1 MIVVI
6 LIILLSVYLFLFLSF
21 KKKKDNF
28 IGFKPLKNNTKIKII
43 NGKFINDHLN
53 INVKEIGNG
62 KKVIII
68 ENFFKDPKYHLE
80 YIKNN
85 KNNEVSQ
92 HKNSGYPGVRI
103 GGNDQLINEVIG
115 FLSFVGII
123 YYNKDTSKYS
133 VIIDDNGYSI
143 INFPNY
149 KLSHGNI
156 YPHVDCS
163 YSKDNKIKRSGLACV
178 VYLCDTTKEYNG
190 TGFYEL
196 KYPIYKKKFK
206 TDEKYKEAREIMKK
220 YEINPKYCV
229 DKEERIFKKIY
240 EVDAKMNR
248 IVIYPTYYIHQGIVN
263 SDYHE
268 DENNISSDRYTYTGF
283 TFFENLKVDQNDIEE
298 PD

>member
-1 MIVVI
+1 MFVVI
-6 LIILLSVYLFLFLSF
+6 LIILLSVYLFLLF

-28 IGFKPLKNNTKIKII
+28 LGFKPLNNNTELEII
-43 NGKFINDHLN
+43 NSKFINSHLN
-53 INVKEIGNG
+53 VTIKEIGND

-80 YIKNN
+80 YIKKN
-85 KNNEVSQ
+85 KNKEVSQ
-92 HKNSGYPGVRI
+92 YKSNGYPGVRI

-133 VIIDDNGYSI
+133 VNNQDNGYSI
-143 INFPNY
+143 INFPNN

-163 YSKDNKIKRSGLACV
+163 YSKDNKMKLSGLACV
-178 VYLCDTTKEYNG
+178 VYLCNTTKEYNG
-190 TGFYEL
+190 TGFYTL

-220 YEINPKYCV
+220 YENNPKYCI
-229 DKEERIFKKIY
+229 DKEERIFKKLY

-248 IVIYPTYYIHQGIVN
+248 IVIYPTNYIHQGIVN
-263 SDYHE
+263 SDYYH
-268 DENNISSDRYTYTGF
+268 DINNIRKDRYTYTGF
-283 TFFENLKVDQNDIEE
+283 VFFENLKVDKNDMEE